1 MSVPEPDWAGLGH
14 AVTTRHRP
22 IMEGLAEFL
31 RLDTVSQNPDRV
43 RAGAEWLSRAMRA
56 RGLEARVLET
66 GGNPAVFGALPAP
79 EAERTLLIYCHY
91 DVKPAP
97 PAGWL
102 QPSPFEP
109 VLPAGPADEGA
120 PALELGGGADE
131 ALPRHQLYGP
141 GASHDKGRS

>member
-1 MSVPEPDWAGLGH
+1 MSVPEPDWAGLHH

-31 RLDTVSQNPDRV
+31 RLDTVSQKPDRV

-79 EAERTLLIYCHY
+79 GAERTLLIYCHY

-109 VLPAGPADEGA
+109 VLRAGPAEEGA
-120 PALELGGGADE
+120 PALELGGVADE
-131 ALPRHQLYGP
+131 ALPPAPALRPWRL
-141 GASHDKGRS
+141 R